1 MSIRTKILIACLSL
15 TAVTLAFGAVT
26 RSAQSQ
32 LGQIAV
38 KLYDEAFMSM
48 SYLRSAQNT
57 MLTISRSVATGAA
70 AQGELSDRLA
80 DAVSDLDVARQR
92 ALSPEGAKAAAW
104 LHDRVAA
111 ISDEIGSGHRLP
123 DRAALDELESRFDTA
138 VEINAGDG
146 FRSRRAT
153 GALVEQLNN
162 QTWIAM
168 GVSIAV
174 ALAIT
179 LLLSRTIVP
188 GVRHAV
194 SIATAIAAG
203 RLDNRIV
210 ARGGGEVATL
220 LSALSV
226 MQRSIADQIARIEQ
240 LMAEQANSHASEMA
254 FQHFRFETALDNM
267 VQGLCMFDDGGRV
280 LVHNRRFGEL
290 FAPTEPGTAAATAL
304 PSVLLPERE
313 PDLDSDEARSFTTT
327 LDDSRSIAVTEK
339 PMKGGGWVAT
349 YEDVTERHRIEARM
363 AFMAR
368 HDVLTGLP
376 NRVLYREHMQHALA
390 QVRRGGGLAVFCLD
404 LDHFKVVNDTLGHS
418 VGDGLLHAV
427 AQRLLRETRE
437 TDLVVRLGGD
447 EFAII
452 QSSANQPDDAATLA
466 ERLIEVLSETF
477 PIGDHHINIG
487 ASVGIATNTD
497 GMASDETLLKCAD
510 LALYRA
516 KADGRGSYRFFEAEM
531 DAVMQARRTLEI
543 DLRRAVAERQFE
555 NYYQPLLTASTREI
569 SGFEALVRWRHPT
582 KGMVSP
588 ADFLP
593 VAEETG
599 LICRIGSLVLEQA
612 CIDALRWPATVKI
625 AVNLS
630 PLQFRNRELAA
641 EVASVL
647 ERTGLPAARLE
658 LEITESLLLQDSE
671 TILAI
676 LNEIRALGV
685 HISMDDFGTGYSS
698 LSYLRRFPFD
708 KIKIDQSFIRHLDE
722 SGDCM
727 AIVRAVLSLGKSLGM
742 RVVAEGVETEEQFS
756 LLQGEGCEQVQGY
769 LFSKPVALLG
779 ADRLAGRQAEVVA

>member
-70 AQGELSDRLA
+70 TQGELTDRLA

-92 ALSPEGAKAAAW
+92 ALSPEGATAAAW
-104 LHDRVAA
+104 LHDRVVA
-111 ISDEIGSGHRLP
+111 ISNAVGAGHRLP
-123 DRAALDELESRFDTA
+123 DRAALDELETRFDTA

-194 SIATAIAAG
+194 SIAAAIAAG

-290 FAPTEPGTAAATAL
+290 FAPTEPGTAAAMAL
-304 PSVLLPERE
+304 PPVLLPNRE

-404 LDHFKVVNDTLGHS
+404 LDHFKTVNDTLGHP

-452 QSSANQPDDAATLA
+452 QSSANQPDDAAALA
-466 ERLIEVLSETF
+466 ERLIEVLSEPF
-477 PIGDHHINIG
+477 PIGEHHINIG
-487 ASVGIATNTD
+487 ASMGIATNTD

-510 LALYRA
+510 MALYRA
-516 KADGRGSYRFFEAEM
+516 KADGRGSYR
-531 DAVMQARRTLEI
+531 L
-543 DLRRAVAERQFE
+543 LRSR
-555 NYYQPLLTASTREI
+555 
-569 SGFEALVRWRHPT
+569 
-582 KGMVSP
+582 
-588 ADFLP
+588 D
-593 VAEETG
+593 
-599 LICRIGSLVLEQA
+599 
-612 CIDALRWPATVKI
+612 
-625 AVNLS
+625 
-630 PLQFRNRELAA
+630 
-641 EVASVL
+641 
-647 ERTGLPAARLE
+647 
-658 LEITESLLLQDSE
+658 
-671 TILAI
+671 
-676 LNEIRALGV
+676 
-685 HISMDDFGTGYSS
+685 
-698 LSYLRRFPFD
+698 
-708 KIKIDQSFIRHLDE
+708 
-722 SGDCM
+722 
-727 AIVRAVLSLGKSLGM
+727 
-742 RVVAEGVETEEQFS
+742 
-756 LLQGEGCEQVQGY
+756 GC
-769 LFSKPVALLG
+769 A
-779 ADRLAGRQAEVVA
+779 